1 MAKPYEQCPLMSPPR
16 GTGEVQRAPGEP
28 GSGRTV
34 GLSTRNAGRKAE
46 FRARKISH
54 SMRDL
59 VIHVHVCC
67 PIEKKEKKF
76 KRPNERQCGHS
87 RSEKEFW

>member
-59 VIHVHVCC
+59 VIHVRVCC
-67 PIEKKEKKF
+67 PIEKKEKKI
-76 KRPNERQCGHS
+76 
-87 RSEKEFW
+87 